1 MVGAGG
7 DGPPHLDGA
16 QRLLLDAM
24 TKQLQRMIRQNN
36 KEPYGRIE
44 EIKNQLNHMLEVL
57 MPIGGGRPREGEEMK
72 KEDRDKRSYTNYS
85 PS

>member
-24 TKQLQRMIRQNN
+24 TKQLQRMMRKNN
-36 KEPYGRIE
+36 EELYDRIE
-44 EIKNQLNHMLEVL
+44 GIEN
-57 MPIGGGRPREGEEMK
+57 
-72 KEDRDKRSYTNYS
+72 
-85 PS
+85 